1 MFLVPVTRRST
12 ELSRGFDRLFDDTF
26 ERFYTVAA
34 GDAQGPRSPALDLTE
49 TNGAYQVKLEMPGVA
64 KEDVQISVE
73 GRAVHVQAH
82 TQRTEE
88 SKEGERVL
96 YRERSFA
103 SYARSFTLPAE
114 IDTSD
119 VTATLE
125 HGVLSMSLPKRS
137 AQTTAKITVR

>member
-1 MFLVPVTRRST
+1 MFLVPVTRRSN
-12 ELSRGFDRLFDDTF
+12 ELARGFDRLFDDTF
-26 ERFYTVAA
+26 ERFFTPVAS
-34 GDAQGPRSPALDLTE
+34 DLQGPRSPALDLTE
-49 TNGAYQVKLEMPGVA
+49 TDRAYVVKLEMPGVA

-73 GRAVHVQAH
+73 GRAVNVQAQ

-88 SKEGERVL
+88 KKDGERVL

-114 IDTSD
+114 IDPSD

-125 HGVLSMSLPKRS
+125 HGVLNMTLPKRS